1 MPNTKM
7 AFRAGELRKAFRISL
22 TDCYAIAAAEHLNA
36 KALFLKPEKRWSPR
50 STYSGIYQSHS

>member
-36 KALFLKPEKRWSPR
+36 KALFLKPEKR
-50 STYSGIYQSHS
+50 